1 MQRHAEH
8 KGEGET
14 GCRLQSTKGWKFL
27 SCLFM
32 EGEAPFKI
40 LPVLKNC
47 SVASF
52 LTKSVIIQ
60 LCSFI
65 EMYPFESIACVESS
79 LLMVLV
85 FVFQTLFIEIK

>member
-1 MQRHAEH
+1 MQTTIY
-8 KGEGET
+8 K
-14 GCRLQSTKGWKFL
+14 RLEVSQ
-27 SCLFM
+27 LFVH
-32 EGEAPFKI
+32 GSVAPFTI

-85 FVFQTLFIEIK
+85 FVFKLYSLKLNNI